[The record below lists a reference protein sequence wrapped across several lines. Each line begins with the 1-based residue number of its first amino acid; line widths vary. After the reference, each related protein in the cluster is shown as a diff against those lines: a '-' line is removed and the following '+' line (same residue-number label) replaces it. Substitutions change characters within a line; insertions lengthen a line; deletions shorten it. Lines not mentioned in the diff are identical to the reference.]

1 MFNAHS
7 DTEKSNTVSK
17 ILNDPMLIELIEDI
31 ESTAKGEYSEF
42 IAQVKM
48 VLINQKIEIDNNNT
62 TLVEKIKETIRCY
75 YSYQSNRNIIFII
88 DKAGWILSANY
99 SAIQSL
105 KLKHIGKHYGS
116 LFKLL
121 YSSSAK
127 AVNESLLLAKKNEDS
142 SNVFSEPIQIR
153 IEDNIE
159 IHGNLHIDIIPSE
172 GNIIHPDLTEYICY
186 FQKFDD
192 HKGSDLTPD
201 DSKKVYLYE
210 RAFEQISEALMVTD
224 LNGLIITV
232 NKSFTKITGYQPNE
246 VIGKSAHLLSSGK
259 TSDDTYT
266 ELWANLKSIG
276 RWQGELTNRRKNGAI
291 YPEWISIET
300 IYDGD
305 KPWRYVANFQDLT
318 IQRAQE
324 KALKRLAQED
334 ALTGLP
340 NRHVMSGLIEQ
351 AFERAKRIKCKAALL
366 FVDLDNFKNINDSL
380 GHLAGDETLI
390 LVSNRLKK
398 RLRETDTLVRLGGDE
413 FLVVAE
419 NLINLTNI
427 SLFAQSLIES
437 LVEPFSLSDGRQLF
451 VTCSMGVGIYP
462 DDGDNV
468 EQLLQEADTAMYR
481 AKEKG
486 RNRFEL
492 FSPELMHTVKT
503 EFEISSD
510 LRTALK
516 NHELLFEFQPLVPAC
531 NNLPFEIEALIRWM
545 HPVKGLLYPSSFIS
559 AAERSGLITEI
570 SDLALIESCAAL
582 RRMID
587 AGLPIKSIALN
598 MPLHDLESFDIVEK
612 IQRVLTLNQLTG
624 ENLKIELTERD
635 IMKNVSQTKKVLDS
649 LRSLGVRIAIDDFG
663 TGFSS
668 LAYLHL
674 LPLDT
679 LKIDASFVSSLEKD
693 SSARAIVRAIVS
705 LGKALDLKVVAE
717 GVETES
723 QLQALKD
730 YGVDYTQ
737 GWLFSRA
744 VSERELPNSLAV
756 IGKFLKQL

>member
-1 MFNAHS
+1 MINVNGDSGKVNAV
-7 DTEKSNTVSK
+7 TK

-31 ESTAKGEYSEF
+31 ERTTKGKYSEF
-42 IAQVKM
+42 IAEAKS
-48 VLINQKIEIDNNNT
+48 VLLTQNLMLDNIDT
-62 TLVEKIKETIRCY
+62 TLTEKIKSINRYY
-75 YSYQSNRNIIFII
+75 YSYLANRNIIFVI
-88 DKAGWILSANY
+88 DKSGLILSANY
-99 SAIQSL
+99 SAIQ
-105 KLKHIGKHYGS
+105 KLKFKSNGKNYGS
-116 LFKLL
+116 LFDLL
-121 YSSSAK
+121 YASSIKSVK
-127 AVNESLLLAKKNEDS
+127 ESLLLEQKNECS
-142 SNVFSEPIQIR
+142 SNVFSEPIQIT
-153 IEDNIE
+153 IGDNIE
-159 IHGNLHIDIIPSE
+159 IRGDLHIDIIPSKE
-172 GNIIHPDLTEYICY
+172 AIIYPDLTEYICY
-186 FQKFDD
+186 FQNIDD
-192 HKGSDLTPD
+192 HESSALTPSD
-201 DSKKVYLYE
+201 DKKIYLYE

-224 LNGLIITV
+224 LNGLIVTV
-232 NKSFTKITGYQPNE
+232 NKSFTKITGYNPSE

-266 ELWANLKSIG
+266 ELWANLKSVG

-351 AFERAKRIKCKAALL
+351 AFERAKRIKCKAVLL

-390 LVSNRLKK
+390 LVASRLKK
-398 RLRETDTLVRLGGDE
+398 RLRETDTLIRLGGDE

-437 LVEPFSLSDGRQLF
+437 LVEPFTLSDGRQLF

-492 FSPELMHTVKT
+492 FSPELMHTVKA
-503 EFEISSD
+503 EFEINSD
-510 LRTALK
+510 LRIALK
-516 NHELLFEFQPLVPAC
+516 QNELFFEFQPLVPIL
-531 NNLPFEIEALIRWM
+531 NDQSFEIEALIRWR
-545 HPVKGLLYPSSFIS
+545 HPIRGLVYPGSFINI
-559 AAERSGLITEI
+559 AERSGIISDI
-570 SDLALIESCAAL
+570 SDLALTESCAAL

-587 AGLPIKSIALN
+587 SGLPVKSISFN
-598 MPLHDLESFDIVEK
+598 IPLHDLDSFSIVDK
-612 IQRVLTLNQLTG
+612 IQKVLDSNKLIG

-649 LRSLGVRIAIDDFG
+649 LRDLGVRIAIDDFG

-679 LKIDASFVSSLEKD
+679 LKIDASFITSLEKD

-717 GVETES
+717 GVETEG
-723 QLQALKD
+723 QLQALKNFGID
-730 YGVDYTQ
+730 YIQ
-737 GWLFSRA
+737 GWIFSKA
-744 VSERELPNSLAV
+744 VSEEELPNSLAA
-756 IGKFLKQL
+756 IYRDLKFI